1 MNNETYEPNQRTH
14 TNVAGGSSTG
24 SAGIPT
30 GLNDSRSTYDPS
42 TKGYNP
48 ATGGS
53 YEKPPVPPRTNH
65 ATEHTGTYDQPA
77 TTTTDK
83 SGMAGSKA
91 GDNLGR
97 GVMGAAA
104 SVHGAGESLRGALNT
119 AVDRAFG
126 SNEGAE
132 RNAEIARKGE
142 EEIRSGQ
149 FKGRS

>member
-1 MNNETYEPNQRTH
+1 MNNETYEPTQRTH

-30 GLNDSRSTYDPS
+30 GMRDSQSTYDPS

-48 ATGGS
+48 STGAS

-65 ATEHTGTYDQPA
+65 ATEHAATHDQPF
-77 TTTTDK
+77 TTTDK
-83 SGMAGSKA
+83 SSMAGSKA
-91 GDNLGR
+91 GDNLGH

-126 SNEGAE
+126 SNDGAE

-149 FKGRS
+149 FKGRG